1 MKLTLQFVLCAT
13 SAVLVNAAPYIGY
26 VYPAGGQQGTTL
38 QLLVGGSG
46 ILSKNDFG
54 HLSGEGVTVRDISV
68 VPNFPNPSGV
78 QRKWIMDWLAGID
91 DGKMEKPPMPTKQE
105 HLDEW
110 RANPWW
116 ETLDKLNDLQ
126 RNLVLRDLLTRRNS
140 LQSAPSIRQMAIV
153 TVDIAVDAPPGLRE
167 LRLWNSVSGVSVP
180 RKFYVSKM
188 PHQCEPRYVAHSRPQ
203 PPLPT
208 IETIPVSVDGQLMP
222 GEVDV
227 YRFKLEKNISYR
239 FLARARSL
247 LPFIGDAVPGHCQL
261 VLRLL
266 DSDKKEVA
274 FVDDVYFNPDPIL
287 FFKPAVAGE
296 YTLEVRDNLYR
307 GREDFVY
314 EVVLDR
320 GEPALK
326 DYRNPL
332 PNIPTVNYADLK
344 RNSIDGAQP
353 QCVTGVIA
361 NKNQHDTLHFKGR
374 KGQALVVEVIARRND
389 SPLDGILKL
398 YDDANVKIAEA
409 DDSKEAINV
418 GEYIQH
424 VDPYL
429 SITLPKDGEYRLV
442 LADRT
447 QGAGA
452 DYRYWLRIGPP
463 TPDFAVYSAVS
474 FANIPVGSFSRVKFM
489 VDRKEGFTNEV
500 KIVCDD
506 FYLSENVIG
515 ATNTEKSV
523 TFKAKDERT
532 IKPMPVSLF
541 AETVINGK
549 TVRKPVIAADQM
561 MQAFAYNH
569 LLPTENFYA
578 MQYRVSSRKTELS
591 KKSNKKK

>member
-1 MKLTLQFVLCAT
+1 
-13 SAVLVNAAPYIGY
+13 
-26 VYPAGGQQGTTL
+26 
-38 QLLVGGSG
+38 
-46 ILSKNDFG
+46 
-54 HLSGEGVTVRDISV
+54 
-68 VPNFPNPSGV
+68 
-78 QRKWIMDWLAGID
+78 
-91 DGKMEKPPMPTKQE
+91 
-105 HLDEW
+105 
-110 RANPWW
+110 
-116 ETLDKLNDLQ
+116 
-126 RNLVLRDLLTRRNS
+126 
-140 LQSAPSIRQMAIV
+140 
-153 TVDIAVDAPPGLRE
+153 
-167 LRLWNSVSGVSVP
+167 
-180 RKFYVSKM
+180 
-188 PHQCEPRYVAHSRPQ
+188 
-203 PPLPT
+203 
-208 IETIPVSVDGQLMP
+208 MP

-227 YRFKLEKNISYR
+227 YKFKLEKNISYR

-287 FFKPAVAGE
+287 FYKPAVAGE

-326 DYRNPL
+326 EYPNPV
-332 PNIPTVNYADLK
+332 PNISTVNYADLK
-344 RNSIDGAQP
+344 RDSIDIAQL

-361 NKNQHDTLHFKGR
+361 NKNQHDTLRFKGR

-398 YDDANVKIAEA
+398 YDEDNVKIAEA

-429 SITLPKDGEYRLV
+429 SMTLPKDGEYRLV
-442 LADRT
+442 LTDRT

-463 TPDFAVYSAVS
+463 TPDFAAYSAVS

-506 FYLSENVIG
+506 FALSDNVVG
-515 ATNTEKSV
+515 STNTEKSV

-532 IKPMPVSLF
+532 MKPTPVNLF

-549 TVRKPVIAADQM
+549 TIRKPVTPADQM

-569 LLPTENFYA
+569 LLPAGNFYA
-578 MQYRVSSRKTELS
+578 MQYRASSRKTESTKKSS
-591 KKSNKKK
+591 KKK